1 MNRIL
6 ALFLS
11 MSLCMVGAT
20 SEPQRPIYIQY
31 TIAGQERTAS
41 YFRRLS
47 VQTPRLFGPDVQEVQ
62 RQVRQVIPAARGLK
76 INGYY
81 EPATSDA
88 VRQFQLKNN
97 LTPNGLVNFDTWA
110 VLFRL
115 SD

>member
-6 ALFLS
+6 VLFLS
-11 MSLCMVGAT
+11 LSLCTVSAT

-31 TIAGQERTAS
+31 SIAGQERTAS

-47 VQTPRLFGPDVQEVQ
+47 VQTPRLSGPDVQEVQ
-62 RQVRQVIPAARGLK
+62 RQVRQVIPAAQGLK
-76 INGYY
+76 IDGYY
-81 EPATSDA
+81 GPATSDA
-88 VRQFQLKNN
+88 VRRFQLRNN
-97 LTPNGLVNFDTWA
+97 LTPNGVVNFDTWA